1 MSSIILQLPAV
12 GAKADVSELQFI
24 TALHQ
29 SGKQTRNDGSLVAK
43 DISRFLSSRY
53 GIKMKAPEKILSGI
67 GLIEG
72 KESTMQLP
80 EIVSILMVPF
90 LLKARGLIEDGAA
103 IDSPVKRFQA
113 KNLPSQTSDLDQQ
126 EFKRKCELSAQL
138 TDQSSGEIVNLVLDI
153 MLQDITRRRQPILNP
168 ELLQA
173 VLKKFGLFELANDQL
188 LLEEMIKC
196 IGSSA
201 VLNAQSFIAALT
213 HDVLLFDISRE
224 VESTT
229 NYFDV
234 FRTSLSAGGI
244 LDFENTN
251 KIINKISH
259 WNDTNSCLKC
269 DSTVDMEGLCTIQ
282 DIGTNTAQVIDE
294 LITTDTVKNWT
305 SSSIDSS
312 VDNMRSK
319 VLLVLL
325 LLGFFMATNSHY
337 IFIDTWADTL
347 KQTCNSENNAHTPQA
362 LLCQMGI
369 ATGVYF
375 VQGLVYGF
383 LGWLYVGLGSL
394 GNTVR
399 ERSFTPICISIGTI
413 VSANL
418 YFLLEGPNSIVRD
431 GNLPPIEL
439 AGVTIWS
446 NSNLNYAT
454 YFGHYLSIALGFLA
468 IGLQLKNILR
478 IASMRNI
485 GKTKHQYSI
494 LFTNRTVAAEA
505 KLKQASS
512 RKINSLVNNAM
523 EIHKRARK
531 HSFDPDKD
539 LRRRA
544 MKTFRACSAE
554 SEKTT
559 KKISVFWT
567 LKRILSGEL
576 LAEEGIWI
584 SSRAFAANCFQIAAI
599 VWFLMLILSTVMA
612 LTATAANRSC
622 DSCGPIYAN
631 DHAIKISAI
640 VGAVCGVLNMIF
652 IASRYI
658 PMYIATVLQFRY
670 GLNSSLGDDGFSSYR
685 NDIHNARLI
694 LGYSFWG
701 PIVSSCMIAMVI
713 TGIIYCFIDP
723 NLQDWAI
730 RYLSALVGN
739 LIAIGCKVLMLFAFQ
754 KQYMGGFYRKH
765 PADANFIGLFFE
777 CWNLFLALGYS
788 VFRAIKVLVIAILH
802 VGRID
807 TPVLA
812 KRNTVLK
819 LSAYFVSVLHALP
832 FALATSSHK
841 HQYAVFFNNRI
852 YNRRFSTSVLHS
864 RLFIT

>member
-1 MSSIILQLPAV
+1 
-12 GAKADVSELQFI
+12 
-24 TALHQ
+24 
-29 SGKQTRNDGSLVAK
+29 
-43 DISRFLSSRY
+43 
-53 GIKMKAPEKILSGI
+53 MKSPEKILSGI
-67 GLIEG
+67 SLIER
-72 KESTMQLP
+72 KESMMQLP
-80 EIVSILMVPF
+80 EIVSVLMVPF
-90 LLKARGLIEDGAA
+90 LLKARGLIDDVSA

-113 KNLPSQTSDLDQQ
+113 KNLPSQTSDLDRR
-126 EFKRKCELSAQL
+126 EFNHKCELSAQL
-138 TDQSSGEIVNLVLDI
+138 TDRGSDEIVNLVLDI
-153 MLQDITRRRQPILNP
+153 MLQDITGRRQPILNP

-173 VLKKFGLFELANDQL
+173 VLKKFDLCELANDQR

-196 IGSSA
+196 AGSSA
-201 VLNAQSFIAALT
+201 VLNTQSFITALT
-213 HDVLLFDISRE
+213 HDVLLFDTSRE

-234 FRTSLSAGGI
+234 FRTSFSAGGI
-244 LDFENTN
+244 VDFENTN
-251 KIINKISH
+251 VIINKISH
-259 WNDTNSCLKC
+259 WNDTISCLKC

-282 DIGTNTAQVIDE
+282 DTETHTSQAIDE
-294 LITTDTVKNWT
+294 LIRTDTVKNWT

-312 VDNMRSK
+312 LDNMRSK

-325 LLGFFMATNSHY
+325 LLGFFMAANSDNF
-337 IFIDTWADTL
+337 FIDTWADTV
-347 KQTCNSENNAHTPQA
+347 KKTCNPESNTDTPQA
-362 LLCQMGI
+362 LLCHMGV

-375 VQGLVYGF
+375 VRGLVYGF
-383 LGWLYVGLGSL
+383 MGWLYVGLGSL

-399 ERSFTPICISIGTI
+399 GRSIIPICISIGTI
-413 VSANL
+413 ASANL
-418 YFLLEGPNSIVRD
+418 YFLLRGPNSMVRD
-431 GNLPPIEL
+431 GNLPHLEL
-439 AGVTIWS
+439 AGVATWS

-454 YFGHYLSIALGFLA
+454 YFGHYLSIGLGFLA

-478 IASMRNI
+478 IVSIRNI
-485 GKTKHQYSI
+485 GKTKHQNSI
-494 LFTNRTVAAEA
+494 LFSNRTVAAEA

-523 EIHKRARK
+523 EIHKRARE

-554 SEKTT
+554 SEKAT
-559 KKISVFWT
+559 KTISVLWT
-567 LKRILSGEL
+567 LKKILSGDL

-599 VWFLMLILSTVMA
+599 VWFLMLILSTVKA
-612 LTATAANRSC
+612 FTSTAANHFCSISECGADDPCVISCGYNEFCIKALCSC

-658 PMYIATVLQFRY
+658 PMYIATVLKFRY
-670 GLNSSLGDDGFSSYR
+670 GLNSSFGDDEFSSYR

-701 PIVSSCMIAMVI
+701 PIVSCCMIAMVI

-723 NLQDWAI
+723 NLQYWAI

-739 LIAIGCKVLMLFAFQ
+739 WIAIGCKVLMLFAFQ

-765 PADANFIGLFFE
+765 PADANFIG
-777 CWNLFLALGYS
+777 N
-788 VFRAIKVLVIAILH
+788 
-802 VGRID
+802 
-807 TPVLA
+807 
-812 KRNTVLK
+812 
-819 LSAYFVSVLHALP
+819 
-832 FALATSSHK
+832 
-841 HQYAVFFNNRI
+841 
-852 YNRRFSTSVLHS
+852 
-864 RLFIT
+864 